1 MWVCVLQAPIR
12 VAGLESDGP
21 FFFLSL
27 CVCRV
32 FRCRSLDYAR
42 VVVVVVDI
50 VRCWYRLDIR
60 KTNLAPKKK
69 NNKSPDQL
77 KVA

>member
-1 MWVCVLQAPIR
+1 MLQAPVR
-12 VAGLESDGP
+12 VAGLVSEGL
-21 FFFLSL
+21 FFLSV

-32 FRCRSLDYAR
+32 FRCSSLDCAR
-42 VVVVVVDI
+42 VVGVVDI
-50 VRCWYRLDIR
+50 VRSWYRVDIN